1 MIKQLKIIIFLI
13 FITEGIIRGQYS
25 DSGLDYQMV
34 MRNNPGFAGAEGD
47 GFLRLSYLNY
57 YPGQGYNLFTG
68 SISYDGYFPALHG
81 GMGFFVS
88 NDYMGGII
96 NDFHSGVSYAY
107 YFQAG
112 KGLFIS
118 AGLSASLYHRGYN
131 LKGSVLPEQ
140 IDPVSGVMFPSG
152 ETISGEAKNVLDL
165 GTGFLFM
172 TEKFFWGIAVSH
184 LTEPDIDYSGDAAG
198 KIRRKLLLN
207 AAGDYNFG
215 NNMEL
220 KIRPLVKCEVMKGFF
235 TSGAGAVLEGRYLS
249 LNAMIFGDREKNF
262 DLQTGFA
269 VETGKIEFFYN
280 YRFNISS
287 GNNLLPFSLFHQTGM
302 VLGLNNV
309 EKRRVIKTIK
319 YPNL

>member
-1 MIKQLKIIIFLI
+1 MIKQLKSIIFLI
-13 FITEGIIRGQYS
+13 FIIEGIICGQYS
-25 DSGLDYQMV
+25 DAGLDYQMI
-34 MRNNPGFAGAEGD
+34 MRNNPGLTGAEGD

-57 YPGQGYNLFTG
+57 YPGQGYNLFSG

-81 GMGFFVS
+81 GAGFYVS

-96 NDFHSGVSYAY
+96 NDFQGGFSYAY

-131 LKGSVLPEQ
+131 LSGSVLPEQ
-140 IDPVSGVMFPSG
+140 IDPVSGVIFPSG
-152 ETISGEAKNVLDL
+152 ETISGEGKNVLDL

-172 TEKFFWGIAVSH
+172 TGRFFWGISVSH

-198 KIRRKLLLN
+198 KLGRKLLLH
-207 AAGDYNFG
+207 AAGDYSLG
-215 NNMEL
+215 NDKEL
-220 KIRPLVKCEVMKGFF
+220 KIRPVIKCEIMKDFIMA
-235 TSGAGAVLEGRYLS
+235 GAGAVLEGRHLS
-249 LNAMIFGDREKNF
+249 VSAMIFGDRGKNY
-262 DLQTGFA
+262 DLQAGFA
-269 VETGKIEFFYN
+269 VETGITKFFYN
-280 YRFNISS
+280 YRFNMAS
-287 GNNLLPFSLFHQTGM
+287 GKNLLPFSLFHQTGIT
-302 VLGLNNV
+302 LGLNNV